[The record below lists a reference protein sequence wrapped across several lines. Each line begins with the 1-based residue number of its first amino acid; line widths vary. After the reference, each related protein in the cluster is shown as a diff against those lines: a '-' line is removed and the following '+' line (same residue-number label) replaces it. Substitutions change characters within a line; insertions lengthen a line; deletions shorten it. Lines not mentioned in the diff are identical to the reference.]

1 MNSTPRRK
9 ALVIL
14 AALTLTLLAIQLVLA
29 QQRSLLN
36 ATPPTP
42 PPLPNPVLYFI
53 GQEPYTANGKQWMR
67 YKFAIENFSAY
78 PDELFAAAPELP
90 PCGKNTKASRTW
102 VDIYDQGGKR
112 LYGFCALGKNTG
124 LNEIWFALE
133 QDVIPPSWVY
143 VEFNDRKTSTKYK
156 SNLADT
162 TN

>member
-9 ALVIL
+9 AFVIL
-14 AALTLTLLAIQLVLA
+14 ACLIWALLALQSVTA

-36 ATPPTP
+36 VAQPT

-53 GQEPYTANGKQWMR
+53 VQEPFTTGGKDFIR
-67 YKFAIENFSAY
+67 YRYAVENFDAY
-78 PDELFAAAPELP
+78 PNELFAAAPALP
-90 PCGKNTKASRTW
+90 PCGKNAKSARTW
-102 VDIYDQGGKR
+102 LDFYDQSGKR
-112 LYGFCALGKNTG
+112 LYGFCALGKNAD

-133 QDVIPPSWVY
+133 ADVIPPSWVY
-143 VEFNDRKTSTKYK
+143 IELNDRQTSTKYK